1 MADLSLL
8 NVSYGIHSHWI
19 VQEVSLSVS
28 PGDWLCVAGCNG
40 SGKSTLLRLMAGLV
54 APTTGRIQ
62 LGGDCLGSLADK
74 HQKISILSQQAN
86 VSGDLTVHDLVQ
98 LGRYPYLPSWT
109 MRLSATDRDHVDGA
123 IDFVG
128 LNDFRDRSLCTLS
141 GGERQRAFLAVAL
154 AQNGSVLLLDEPT
167 NHLDIVAQSQILT
180 LMEKLSSMGKIIVSV
195 FHDLNHIS
203 RYSSHL
209 ALMRAGRLLEFGPT
223 DQVFQPQSLTAA
235 FGLDI
240 RVIDHQ
246 GRRCALY

>member
-1 MADLSLL
+1 M
-8 NVSYGIHSHWI
+8 
-19 VQEVSLSVS
+19 
-28 PGDWLCVAGCNG
+28 
-40 SGKSTLLRLMAGLV
+40 
-54 APTTGRIQ
+54 
-62 LGGDCLGSLADK
+62 
-74 HQKISILSQQAN
+74 
-86 VSGDLTVHDLVQ
+86 
-98 LGRYPYLPSWT
+98 
-109 MRLSATDRDHVDGA
+109 
-123 IDFVG
+123 
-128 LNDFRDRSLCTLS
+128 NDFRDRSLCTLS

-154 AQNGSVLLLDEPT
+154 AQNGSVFLLDEPT

-180 LMEKLSSMGKIIVSV
+180 LMEKLTSMGKIIVSV

-223 DQVFQPQSLTAA
+223 DQVFHPQSLTAA